1 MSSDKIQ
8 LPDFLIADLYKNS
21 LVEIEN
27 AKENRQIPAQKGNT
41 LSTEL
46 MTPQLDSSLKYLG
59 QNEKN
64 IAIILNSNEAA
75 YVNDSDL
82 QFLTN
87 ILRAC
92 NLHLGDI
99 AIINTDIQPVTFS
112 GLKESLSAKHVLLF
126 GVEPG
131 DIKLPFSIPQF
142 QVQQYAGCTIITAPP
157 LAELNAPTSE
167 GKLIKT
173 KLWVSLQRCFD
184 LPAK

>member
-21 LVEIEN
+21 LVEVEN
-27 AKENRQIPAQKGNT
+27 AKEAAQIPPQKDT
-41 LSTEL
+41 VLTSEFVP
-46 MTPQLDSSLKYLG
+46 PQQHTSMKYLG

-64 IAIILNSNEAA
+64 IAVILNTNEAA

-112 GLKESLSAKHVLLF
+112 GLKEHLSAKHVLLF

-142 QVQQYAGCTIITAPP
+142 QVQQYADCTIITAPP
-157 LAELNAPTSE
+157 LAELNAPTSD